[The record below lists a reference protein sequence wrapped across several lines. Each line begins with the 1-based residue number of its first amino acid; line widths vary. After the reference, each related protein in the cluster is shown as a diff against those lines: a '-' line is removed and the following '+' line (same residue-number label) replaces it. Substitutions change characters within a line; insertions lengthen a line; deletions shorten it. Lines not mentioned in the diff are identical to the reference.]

1 MSVEKHFVE
10 RMNELG
16 GERVPFL
23 FMIDYAMQRPL
34 VLPLAEIDPREL
46 LYNIKGNTN
55 ADKVKWTGR
64 VHGGRRYGGSPGD
77 ADQQQ
82 PLPHKILFQKKPVT
96 LEHYA
101 KAFNHVMQHL
111 LAGNSFLVNL
121 TLPTLLETN
130 LTLQQIFFN
139 SHADYKLWYHDHFV
153 VFSPE
158 TFITIGRGS
167 PPGVA
172 TPGHSAHQG
181 KINAHPMKGTIDS
194 AVPDAEQR
202 LLNDP
207 KELAEHVTIV
217 DLIRNDMSM
226 IASAVTVEK
235 FRYID
240 HITTHEGKELLQAST
255 KISGKLPE
263 GYLEKLGTIIAAML
277 PAGSISGAPKP
288 KTLQIIREAEKYE
301 RGYYTGIVGIFDGE
315 CLDSGVM
322 IRFIEQQGGRFYFK
336 SGGGITARSN
346 MQSEYQELI
355 DKVYV
360 PIK

>member
-1 MSVEKHFVE
+1 MSIKEHFVE
-10 RMNELG
+10 KMNQLG
-16 GERVPFL
+16 RERVPFL
-23 FMIDYAMQRPL
+23 FIIDYAMRRPL
-34 VLPLAEIDPREL
+34 VLPLAEVDPREL

-55 ADKVKWTGR
+55 ADKVKQ
-64 VHGGRRYGGSPGD
+64 D
-77 ADQQQ
+77 ATQRSTARQQS
-82 PLPHKILFQKKPVT
+82 LPDKILFQKKPVT
-96 LEHYA
+96 LANYEE
-101 KAFNHVMQHL
+101 AFNHVMQHL
-111 LAGNSFLVNL
+111 RTGNSFLVNL
-121 TLPTLLETN
+121 TFPTLLETN

-139 SHADYKLWYHDHFV
+139 STADYRLWYRDTLGGTPLGAVPRRETPFV

-158 TFITIGRGS
+158 TFITIYQGS
-167 PPGVA
+167 I
-172 TPGHSAHQG
+172 S
-181 KINAHPMKGTIDS
+181 AHPMKGTIDS

-226 IASAVTVEK
+226 IASAVTVEE

-240 HITTHEGKELLQAST
+240 RITTHEGKELLQAST
-255 KISGKLPE
+255 KITGKLPE
-263 GYLEKLGTIIAAML
+263 NYLEKLGTIITAML

-301 RGYYTGIVGIFDGE
+301 RGYYTGVFGIFDGTR
-315 CLDSGVM
+315 LDSGVM
-322 IRFIEQQGGRFYFK
+322 IRFIEQQGKRLYFK

-360 PIK
+360 PINREY